1 MSSVSTATTPKST
14 KNKPQFQKK
23 IEIDKNQKY
32 FIEFS
37 DLKKLDQENVI
48 NLLQQN
54 NAKFDKNIQQRVFE
68 TVIQLKNVNNQDL
81 INISQ
86 EFNIPKIPPEIS
98 PEKLEQHKNQKC
110 KQNIQVKKNIFG
122 EDVKQENVID
132 RLTKSTTTSKRWKLK
147 GFDKIQ
153 VNHEKEVQKKKLEK
167 IINNLPNSPDSD
179 YNSHRENQGG
189 LNSSQHK
196 RTVSFKM
203 QEDPNNYN
211 NYITFNG
218 NNQPFEV
225 YETFN
230 QLKQSIILKQQNQ
243 TTRQS
248 FIQNCQENSAINNNG
263 KLEQQYQVLKSSLK
277 LQKVPNQGDQKE
289 TKKMKV
295 QYNIIDD
302 RSSKDEVFRKVEDS
316 FCDENNIFNQ
326 NLQESFLIMHPDK
339 QAVNT
344 SITLTQNDQNI
355 PQFHQSSNR
364 KISFNLIP
372 SDDESDNFKQKT
384 NIPKKIVKNVKQDLN
399 ESFILKVQKE
409 KENKQKNMN
418 KKITEKNLKNVQS
431 KVLSYIKSSLSPQR
445 TNKQSKSTNNIQ
457 DLKNNFLE
465 NLRSN
470 KGATNSKPIPKSQD
484 KSKNQLNMS
493 FNNIT
498 PNSPN
503 LRASIHSKETGSDS
517 RYNSVER
524 SMKLSKVLDPVSQKQ
539 FEILQKYN
547 QNFKVKSGLQFH
559 KYCLVGQE
567 NKIEMKS
574 KDNKNLSKSQILQ
587 KYSEKQK
594 SELQKPN
601 IYDWELNDDEISE
614 LDHNEE
620 ITPKNFNKFAQ
631 KYHKWWFDLED
642 SQKLHFFSSEEL
654 IKYYSE
660 VKKITKKSLV
670 FYLKSKKNKRHN

>member
-14 KNKPQFQKK
+14 KSKPQLLKK
-23 IEIDKNQKY
+23 VEIDKNQKY
-32 FIEFS
+32 FIDFS
-37 DLKKLDQENVI
+37 NLKKLDQENVI

-54 NAKFDKNIQQRVFE
+54 HAKFDKKIQQRVFE
-68 TVIQLKNVNNQDL
+68 TVIQLKNINNQDL
-81 INISQ
+81 INLSQ
-86 EFNIPKIPPEIS
+86 ELTIPKIPPEIS
-98 PEKLEQHKNQKC
+98 PEKLEQHKNQKS
-110 KQNIQVKKNIFG
+110 KKNIQIKKNIFG
-122 EDVKQENVID
+122 EDVKQENVIE

-153 VNHEKEVQKKKLEK
+153 INHDKEVQKKKLEK
-167 IINNLPNSPDSD
+167 IINNLPSSPESGN
-179 YNSHRENQGG
+179 NSHRENQDG
-189 LNSSQHK
+189 LNNSQCK

-203 QEDPNNYN
+203 QEDQNNNN

-218 NNQPFEV
+218 NDQPFEV

-243 TTRQS
+243 LPRQS
-248 FIQNCQENSAINNNG
+248 FNQNCLENQAINNHT

-277 LQKVPNQGDQKE
+277 LQKVPNNTDQKE
-289 TKKMKV
+289 AKKIKV
-295 QYNIIDD
+295 YND
-302 RSSKDEVFRKVEDS
+302 RSQKEEIFRKVDDS
-316 FCDENNIFNQ
+316 FCDDNNIFNQ
-326 NLQESFLIMHPDK
+326 KLQESFLIMHPDK

-344 SITLTQNDQNI
+344 SITLTQNDQNL

-364 KISFNLIP
+364 KISFNLIS
-372 SDDESDNFKQKT
+372 SDDESENIKPKT
-384 NIPKKIVKNVKQDLN
+384 NIPKKIVKNQKHDLN
-399 ESFILKVQKE
+399 ESFILKLLKE
-409 KENKQKNMN
+409 NENKQKNLN
-418 KKITEKNLKNVQS
+418 KKITETNLKNIQS
-431 KVLSYIKSSLSPQR
+431 KVLSYIKSSLSPKRTKNQR
-445 TNKQSKSTNNIQ
+445 KSTNNIQ

-470 KGATNSKPIPKSQD
+470 NGATNSKPIPKSQD
-484 KSKNQLNMS
+484 KTKNQLNMS
-493 FNNIT
+493 FNNISM
-498 PNSPN
+498 NSPN
-503 LRASIHSKETGSDS
+503 LRASINSKETVSDS
-517 RYNSVER
+517 KYNSIER

-547 QNFKVKSGLQFH
+547 QNFKIKSGFQFH
-559 KYCLVGQE
+559 KYCLAGQE
-567 NKIEMKS
+567 NKIELKN

-587 KYSEKQK
+587 KYSENQK
-594 SELQKPN
+594 NNLQKPN
-601 IYDWELNDDEISE
+601 IYDWELNDNEISE

-670 FYLKSKKNKRHN
+670 FYLKQKKNKRQN